1 MDNLYLY
8 ILGGLRGS
16 WELYHVTLD
25 VSDKFRVVFEG
36 VKGRKPSKGGLSLDD
51 INLSETQ
58 CPQYTWRIRDFT
70 KLLATTPTGSKTY
83 SPRFLSPDGYSF
95 QIGLYINGLKDN
107 PDKMAIYFYLTSGP
121 NDDNLQW
128 PCPWRQASMEL
139 MDQNPDIQHRM
150 NNIWMITTDPTKNFT
165 DCKTQSYRC

>member
-1 MDNLYLY
+1 MGNLYLY
-8 ILGGLRGS
+8 NLGGLQGS
-16 WELYHVTLD
+16 WELYHVTLN

-51 INLSETQ
+51 MNLSETK

-70 KLLATTPTGSKTY
+70 RLLATTPAGSKTY

-95 QIGLYINGLKDN
+95 QIGLYINGLKDSPN
-107 PDKMAIYFYLTSGP
+107 KTAVYFHLTSGP
-121 NDDNLQW
+121 KDNNLQW

-150 NNIWMITTDPTKNFT
+150 NNIKMITTDPTMTST
-165 DCKTQSYRC
+165 DCKIQSYRY

>member
-1 MDNLYLY
+1 
-8 ILGGLRGS
+8 GLQGS

-36 VKGRKPSKGGLSLDD
+36 VKGGASTGGLSLDD
-51 INLSETQ
+51 VNLSETQ

-70 KLLATTPTGSKTY
+70 SLLATTPAGSKTY

-95 QIGLYINGLKDN
+95 QIGLYINGVTDN
-107 PDKMAIYFYLTSGP
+107 PDNMAIYLHLTSGP
-121 NDDNLQW
+121 SDDNLQW

-139 MDQNPDIQHRM
+139 MDQNPNIQHRM
-150 NNIWMITTDPTKNFT
+150 NNIRMVTTDPAKTST
-165 DCKTQSYRC
+165 D

>member
-1 MDNLYLY
+1 M
-8 ILGGLRGS
+8 
-16 WELYHVTLD
+16 
-25 VSDKFRVVFEG
+25 FEG

-51 INLSETQ
+51 INLSETK

-70 KLLATTPTGSKTY
+70 KLLATIPAGSETY

-95 QIGLYINGLKDN
+95 QISLYINGWKGNL
-107 PDKMAIYFYLTSGP
+107 DKMAIYLHLTSGP

-150 NNIWMITTDPTKNFT
+150 NNIMMITTDPTKTTT